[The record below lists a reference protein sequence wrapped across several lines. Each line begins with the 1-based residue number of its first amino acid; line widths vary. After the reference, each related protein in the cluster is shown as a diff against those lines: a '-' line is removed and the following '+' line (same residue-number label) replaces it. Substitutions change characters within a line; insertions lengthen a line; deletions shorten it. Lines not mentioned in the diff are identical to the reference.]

1 MSFGMR
7 AYASAD
13 YTRLEKIK
21 ENCHVDRVGPFSGRR
36 RGRLYD
42 NQNNGFGPLYHLP
55 ITLTAHPGGVSS
67 DPAACCRLHDSDRAG
82 ACRHSLGFNLL
93 TSFNDFG
100 LAEPITR
107 ALTEAKY
114 VTPTPIQSDAI
125 PVVLAGRDIM
135 GIAQTGTGKTA
146 AFALPILNRLA
157 ANRKP
162 LEKKSPRI
170 LVLSP
175 TRELS
180 GQILDSFRTY
190 GRYMRLQTAL
200 VIGGV
205 PMGRQVRDLM
215 NGLDV
220 LVATPGRLIDLMRS
234 NGVRLNQV
242 EVLVLD
248 EADRMLDM
256 GFIHDIRNIVSK
268 LPKER
273 QTLFFSATMPREIAD
288 LAAHMLKD
296 PVRVAVT
303 PVASTA
309 ERIAQSIILVDRAAK
324 PTLLIETLRAEAMG
338 QTLVFTRTKHGAD
351 KVVRSLNHA
360 GISAEAIHGNK
371 SQNQRERVLA
381 GFRNGKIRTLV
392 ATDIAARGIDV
403 TGISHVINYDMPN
416 VPESYVHRIGRTARA
431 GAEGIA
437 ISFVDHEEMAYLR
450 GIEKLI
456 QMKLDVTDKRTAPH
470 AAAAPAKHHRPHNN
484 GGRNGN
490 GRNNGR
496 NANGRSGQQPRQNGE
511 RPHGQQARNGDA
523 GKQNQ
528 PRRNEHHRG
537 DQHRGDQHRN
547 ENRHVPAAAQGA
559 PAEIAGVAFMQQREP
574 RRPHRGGDANRN
586 AR

>member
-7 AYASAD
+7 AYASAH

>member
-1 MSFGMR
+1 
-7 AYASAD
+7 
-13 YTRLEKIK
+13 
-21 ENCHVDRVGPFSGRR
+21 
-36 RGRLYD
+36 
-42 NQNNGFGPLYHLP
+42 
-55 ITLTAHPGGVSS
+55 
-67 DPAACCRLHDSDRAG
+67 
-82 ACRHSLGFNLL
+82 
-93 TSFNDFG
+93 
-100 LAEPITR
+100 
-107 ALTEAKY
+107 
-114 VTPTPIQSDAI
+114 
-125 PVVLAGRDIM
+125 
-135 GIAQTGTGKTA
+135 
-146 AFALPILNRLA
+146 
-157 ANRKP
+157 
-162 LEKKSPRI
+162 
-170 LVLSP
+170 VLSP

-180 GQILDSFRTY
+180 GQILESFRTY

-205 PMGRQVRDLM
+205 PMGRQVRDLL

-220 LVATPGRLIDLMRS
+220 LVATPGRLIDLIRS

-256 GFIHDIRNIVSK
+256 GFIQDIRNIVSK
-268 LPKER
+268 LPKDR

-288 LAAHMLKD
+288 LAAHMLRD

-309 ERIAQSIILVDRAAK
+309 ERIAQSLILVDRAAK
-324 PTLLIETLRAEAMG
+324 PTLLIETLRGEAMG

-371 SQNQRERVLA
+371 SQGQRERVLA
-381 GFRNGKIRTLV
+381 GFRAGKIRTLV

-403 TGISHVINYDMPN
+403 TGISHVINYDLPN

-437 ISFVDHEEMAYLR
+437 ISFCDHEEMAYLR

-456 QMKLDVTDKRTAPH
+456 RMPIPVTDQRTAPH
-470 AAAAPAKHHRPHNN
+470 AAGAPAKHHRPQNA
-484 GGRNGN
+484 GRNGN
-490 GRNNGR
+490 GRNGSAR
-496 NANGRSGQQPRQNGE
+496 NANGRNGGQPQRQNGE
-511 RPHGQQARNGDA
+511 RPHGQQARNGEA
-523 GKQNQ
+523 GRQNPQ

-537 DQHRGDQHRN
+537 DQHRGDQ
-547 ENRHVPAAAQGA
+547 NRHTPAAAAPGA
-559 PAEIAGVAFMQQREP
+559 AGEIAGVAFMQQREP
-574 RRPHRGGDANRN
+574 RRPHQGSNANRN

>member
-1 MSFGMR
+1 
-7 AYASAD
+7 
-13 YTRLEKIK
+13 
-21 ENCHVDRVGPFSGRR
+21 
-36 RGRLYD
+36 
-42 NQNNGFGPLYHLP
+42 
-55 ITLTAHPGGVSS
+55 
-67 DPAACCRLHDSDRAG
+67 
-82 ACRHSLGFNLL
+82 
-93 TSFNDFG
+93 
-100 LAEPITR
+100 
-107 ALTEAKY
+107 
-114 VTPTPIQSDAI
+114 
-125 PVVLAGRDIM
+125 
-135 GIAQTGTGKTA
+135 
-146 AFALPILNRLA
+146 
-157 ANRKP
+157 
-162 LEKKSPRI
+162 
-170 LVLSP
+170 
-175 TRELS
+175 
-180 GQILDSFRTY
+180 
-190 GRYMRLQTAL
+190 
-200 VIGGV
+200 
-205 PMGRQVRDLM
+205 
-215 NGLDV
+215 V

-470 AAAAPAKHHRPHNN
+470 AAAAPAKHHRPHKN